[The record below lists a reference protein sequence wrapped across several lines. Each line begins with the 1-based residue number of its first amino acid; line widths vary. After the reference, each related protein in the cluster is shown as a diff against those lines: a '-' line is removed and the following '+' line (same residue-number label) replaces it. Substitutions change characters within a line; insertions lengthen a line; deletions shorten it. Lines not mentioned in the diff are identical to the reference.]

1 MNLTD
6 KQIAVFKETII
17 DLQKQTLFFKTKTL
31 YELYNEGYFVTE
43 RFGNILSLCK
53 KVINTKSGGRFT
65 NIFLYFKTP
74 YDRNFFDLMWQPIAE
89 EKYRKYKG
97 YLLGER
103 KIP

>member
-6 KQIAVFKETII
+6 KQITVFKETII
-17 DLQKQTLFFKTKTL
+17 DLQKQTLFFKTTTL

-53 KVINTKSGGRFT
+53 KVGNTQEGRHFS

-74 YDRNFFDLMWQPIAE
+74 YDRDFFDSIWSPLAE
-89 EKYRKYKG
+89 EQYQKYKG
-97 YLLGER
+97 YLMCER
-103 KIP
+103 KLP

>member
-1 MNLTD
+1 MKLTD
-6 KQIAVFKETII
+6 EQIVVFKNTIL
-17 DLQKQTLFFKTKTL
+17 DLQKQTMFFKTTDL
-31 YELYNEGYFVTE
+31 YSLYKDRYFVTE

-53 KVINTKSGGRFT
+53 KVKNSQGGGHFT

-74 YDRNFFDLMWQPIAE
+74 YEREFFDSMWQPIAE
-89 EKYRKYKG
+89 EQYRKYKG